1 MNLSLKPVDRL
12 SVPYGVENAG
22 LQALKFLCAFLVVVI
37 HTAGCMDHR
46 AFGLTRIAVPVFFM
60 ITGFFMVDS
69 RGLIDHKRVWR
80 MMVKLLWI
88 TVGAQL
94 FYIGVYA
101 AESLLVKH
109 EIPSDVWSLRAHLY
123 NLIVGDKFGGHLW
136 YLTACL
142 QALLV
147 VWLAVRRGWERLLV
161 WFIPA
166 GLALALFTG
175 CYGVLPGIGKAHS
188 FVCRGV
194 LSTALPCVMIG
205 VVMRRGRLPRV
216 TPALL
221 IMAVVAAALLLFED
235 NLLKINGGD
244 MIVMTMP
251 LAVTLFA
258 IFAGARVSPVLAAAG
273 RSYATG
279 IYIMHLAVMRLVEH
293 IEGLAEHPALA
304 VVTFAA
310 TLLLLA
316 GWRRLRPAMRSLAGA
331 V

>member
-166 GLALALFTG
+166 GLALALLTG

-205 VVMRRGRLPRV
+205 VVMRRGRLPKV

-258 IFAGARVSPVLAAAG
+258 IFAGTRVSPVLAAAG

-293 IEGLAEHPALA
+293 IDGLAEHPALA

>member
-166 GLALALFTG
+166 GLALALLTG

-258 IFAGARVSPVLAAAG
+258 IFAGARVSPVFAAAG

>member
-22 LQALKFLCAFLVVVI
+22 LQALKFFCAFLVVVI

-166 GLALALFTG
+166 GLALALLTG

-258 IFAGARVSPVLAAAG
+258 IFAGARVSPVFAAAG

-316 GWRRLRPAMRSLAGA
+316 GWRRLRPAMRSLSGA

>member
-109 EIPSDVWSLRAHLY
+109 EIPSDIWSLRAHLY

-166 GLALALFTG
+166 GLALALLTG

-258 IFAGARVSPVLAAAG
+258 IFAGARVSPVLAATG

-310 TLLLLA
+310 TLLMLA